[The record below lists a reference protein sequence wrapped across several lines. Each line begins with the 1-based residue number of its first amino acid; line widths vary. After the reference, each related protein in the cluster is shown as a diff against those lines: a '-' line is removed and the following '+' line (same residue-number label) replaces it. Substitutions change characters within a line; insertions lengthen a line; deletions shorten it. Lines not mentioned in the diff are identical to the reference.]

1 MMKSTTLTS
10 LVDQVRAVPGVVQ
23 KPGPMTAHKMQY
35 LVSRRLRTVSSK
47 DLTLFHA
54 SEYKQSTGQDFGIRP
69 LSPFEHVE
77 VIDPHA

>member
-1 MMKSTTLTS
+1 MMKSTTLTP
-10 LVDQVRAVPGVVQ
+10 LGDQVRAVPGVQ

-54 SEYKQSTGQDFGIRP
+54 SEYKQSTGQDFWIHPP
-69 LSPFEHVE
+69 LPVEHVE
-77 VIDPHA
+77 VIEPHA